1 MGLSTSNQSDLQFAQ
16 AMDRDDPLGGFRDEF
31 HIPCSEAGKPQVYFV
46 GNSLGLQPKQT
57 GKFVAEELEKWQK
70 FGVRGHF
77 TGEFPWMPYHE
88 FLNETMA
95 QLVGAQRDEVVIMN
109 SLTVNLHLMMA
120 TFYNPTPTRSK
131 ILIEAHA
138 FPSDHYAVESQIRW
152 HGFEPNESLIVA
164 TSQSGEETCSMD
176 RWCELIETNRNQ
188 LALVL
193 LPGMQYYTGQAFDMQ
208 RLTRCAHQHGITI
221 GFDLAHAAGNI
232 EMSLHDWQVDF
243 AVWCSYKY
251 LNSGPGSV
259 GGCFVHRNHV
269 TNSKLKRLAGW
280 WGHDKFTR
288 FEMGSEFHA
297 MPTAEGWQ
305 VSNPPILSLAAI
317 RSSLDVFRRA
327 GGMWPLNEKSRQLT
341 QFFADQLTKRLADKI
356 EIITPPERGCQLS
369 LKVRKGKMSSRDV
382 KRLLDETGFETDWR
396 EPNVIR
402 AAPVPL
408 YNQFVEVYSF
418 VDQLVAILG

>member
-1 MGLSTSNQSDLQFAQ
+1 MGLSTTNQTDLEFAQ
-16 AMDRDDPLGGFRDEF
+16 AMDRDDPLRSFRGEF
-31 HIPCSEAGKPQVYFV
+31 YIPCSEAGKPQIYFV

-57 GKFVAEELEKWQK
+57 AKFVAEELEKWQRL
-70 FGVRGHF
+70 GVRGHF
-77 TGEFPWMPYHE
+77 SGEFPWMPYHE
-88 FLNETMA
+88 FLTDPMA
-95 QLVGAQRDEVVIMN
+95 QLVGADRDEVVMMN

-120 TFYNPTPTRSK
+120 TFYQPTPTRAK

-152 HGFEPNESLIVA
+152 HGFEPNESLIVVA
-164 TSQSGEETCSMD
+164 PQPGEETCSMD
-176 RWCELIETNRNQ
+176 RWCELIETYRDQ

-208 RLTRCAHQHGITI
+208 RLTRCAHQYGITI
-221 GFDLAHAAGNI
+221 GFDLAHAAGNL

-259 GGCFVHRNHV
+259 GGCFIHRNHV
-269 TNSKLKRLAGW
+269 ANPDLKRLAGW
-280 WGHDKFTR
+280 WGHDKTTR
-288 FEMGSEFHA
+288 FKMENEFHA

-305 VSNPPILSLAAI
+305 LSNPPILSLAAI
-317 RSSLDVFRRA
+317 RASLDVFQRA
-327 GGMWPLNEKSRQLT
+327 GGMKPLTEKSRRLT
-341 QFFADQLTKRLADKI
+341 QFFADQLTKRLANQI

-369 LKVRKGKMSSRDV
+369 LKIKKGKMSSRDV